1 MRSRLF
7 KLQYQVT
14 GCALTLALSACGSQ
28 FMAGTGSAS
37 GNGGSGNAGGG
48 TDAGGGAGDTS
59 STGGSSG
66 DTTSAAGNAGEPPA
80 TCNCGAGSY
89 CQDGTTTCLSCSVF
103 SRLQF
108 AAPEKL
114 GTLSQTGSQRF
125 PRSASQAGSDLF
137 YRSGAADAG
146 QVWYAPA
153 SKVGH
158 PLAAAG
164 ALTSAPLLAP
174 GVLQQNFFFDQLLNG
189 DGGAQ
194 RHIMLGNW
202 SGTALSGVTSAPEPL
217 NSTAS
222 DFSIAVA
229 AGVARAYWM
238 STRNG
243 AAEAELLWAEM
254 LDGAPTTPA
263 VLDLKVQ
270 AGSTTCPRSG
280 DDATPWV
287 NAAGTLLLFRSPSVD
302 DTCAPSDSGAFDLY
316 AVPLSKATGLP
327 TAPAVPLSAL
337 NTIGGR
343 SNESDP
349 SLSSDS
355 CTLYFAS
362 YIGTADADADAD
374 LYMAQRN

>member
-7 KLQYQVT
+7 KLQNQVT

-48 TDAGGGAGDTS
+48 TDTGGGAGDTS
-59 STGGSSG
+59 SAGGSSG
-66 DTTSAAGNAGEPPA
+66 DTTSAAGSAGEPPT

-114 GTLSQTGSQRF
+114 AVVSQNGSQRF
-125 PRSASQAGSDLF
+125 PRPASKAGADLF

-146 QVWYAPA
+146 QLWYAPA
-153 SKVGH
+153 PASAVGH
-158 PLAAAG
+158 ALAAAG
-164 ALTSAPLLAP
+164 LLTSAPLLAP
-174 GVLQQNFFFDQLLNG
+174 GVLQQNFFFDQLAND
-189 DGGAQ
+189 DGGAV

-202 SGTALSGVTSAPEPL
+202 SGTALSGVTAAPDPL

-229 AGVARAYWM
+229 PAVARAYWM

-243 AAEAELLWAEM
+243 KAEAELLWAEM
-254 LDGAPTTPA
+254 LAGTPTAPAP
-263 VLDLKVQ
+263 LDLKIQ
-270 AGSTTCPRSG
+270 AGSATCARSG

-287 NAAGTLLLFRSPSVD
+287 NAAGTLLLFRNISVD
-302 DTCAPSDSGAFDLY
+302 DTCAPNDSGAFDLY
-316 AVPLSKATGLP
+316 AVPLSKETGLP
-327 TAPAVPLSAL
+327 SVAAVALSSL
-337 NTIGGR
+337 NVIGGG

-355 CTLYFAS
+355 CTIYFAS
-362 YIGTADADADAD
+362 DNGTADSD
-374 LYMAQRN
+374 LYKAQRN